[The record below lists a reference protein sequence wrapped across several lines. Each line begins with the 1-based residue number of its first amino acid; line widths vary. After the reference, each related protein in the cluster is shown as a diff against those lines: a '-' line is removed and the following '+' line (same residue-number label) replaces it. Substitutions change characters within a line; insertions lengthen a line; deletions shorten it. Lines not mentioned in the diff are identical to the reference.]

1 MHLKYTRDTR
11 ILPNLQIN
19 RKFVRIG
26 SDISHFLFEVVR
38 IYNNFYEKCI
48 LYLHQSHAMQRTVQI
63 VMQRN
68 V

>member
-1 MHLKYTRDTR
+1 M
-11 ILPNLQIN
+11 
-19 RKFVRIG
+19 RIG

-38 IYNNFYEKCI
+38 IITWNFVRYTLIVIYNNFYEKCI
-48 LYLHQSHAMQRTVQI
+48 LYLYQLHAIQRTVQI